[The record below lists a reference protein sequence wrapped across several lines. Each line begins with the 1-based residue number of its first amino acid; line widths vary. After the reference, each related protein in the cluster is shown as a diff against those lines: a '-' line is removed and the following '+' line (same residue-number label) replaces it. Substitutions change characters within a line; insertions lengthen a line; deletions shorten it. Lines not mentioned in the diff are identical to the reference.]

1 MVQDGASRNDGVT
14 GDKGSGQDA
23 TTQAA
28 SGQEGGRHDMDDR
41 STATAKDATARDQA
55 ASTASEPAAPPL
67 TAEQEKYAARQDE
80 KVRKVETV
88 ISVVLRAGVVVSV
101 VVIAIG
107 LAISFL
113 HHPEY
118 LSNFSYK
125 GVASAHYRFPDTF
138 SGLFHSL
145 SIGEGRGVIVLGI
158 ALLILT
164 PVMRVAVSIFAFV
177 YQEDPIMVAVTSFV
191 LLMLISS
198 FFLGRAGA

>member
-1 MVQDGASRNDGVT
+1 MVENGTSYQDDSPQTGAGHNGTDKDVVSHDAARQDVT
-14 GDKGSGQDA
+14 A
-23 TTQAA
+23 
-28 SGQEGGRHDMDDR
+28 HDQPE
-41 STATAKDATARDQA
+41 AI
-55 ASTASEPAAPPL
+55 ASEPASQPL
-67 TAEQEKYAARQDE
+67 TAEQKKYLARQDE

-88 ISVVLRAGVVVSV
+88 ISVVLRTGVVVSV
-101 VVIAIG
+101 IVVAVG

-125 GVASAHYRFPDTF
+125 ELTNTQQYVFPHTF

-145 SIGEGRGVIVLGI
+145 SIGQGRGVVVLGL

-177 YQEDPIMVAVTSFV
+177 YEEDPIMVVVTSFV
-191 LLMLISS
+191 LLMLVGS
-198 FFLGRAGA
+198 FFIGRAGG